1 MTAPTKYNRCASRK
15 ERIQKRR
22 SRNIGKYKQMRLKQL
37 NSELGYSNLTGN
49 LTEIQREEKCKT
61 LVGTR
66 IEISTSISNIRES
79 DISLENESWSHMSLI
94 QDSYDR
100 DQLSIRLHFDKEKF
114 GSQMLE
120 LNRQDGVEVT
130 AKITSFTGTYPTYCE
145 LELISV
151 AKVNDI
157 SKRINAEQE
166 AKRKA
171 AEDAERKC
179 FIATACYGNY
189 DASEVLVLRQFR
201 DDKLLKTLLGK
212 LFVKIYYFISPFFA
226 ELITKSVLLKQLVR
240 KYFLEPIVSRLRRQ
254 DKLK

>member
-1 MTAPTKYNRCASRK
+1 
-15 ERIQKRR
+15 
-22 SRNIGKYKQMRLKQL
+22 MRLKQL

-171 AEDAERKC
+171 AKTQSVNALLPLLVMEIMMHQKC
-179 FIATACYGNY
+179 WFCDN
-189 DASEVLVLRQFR
+189 SEMINFS
-201 DDKLLKTLLGK
+201 K
-212 LFVKIYYFISPFFA
+212 LFSA
-226 ELITKSVLLKQLVR
+226 NCS
-240 KYFLEPIVSRLRRQ
+240 
-254 DKLK
+254 